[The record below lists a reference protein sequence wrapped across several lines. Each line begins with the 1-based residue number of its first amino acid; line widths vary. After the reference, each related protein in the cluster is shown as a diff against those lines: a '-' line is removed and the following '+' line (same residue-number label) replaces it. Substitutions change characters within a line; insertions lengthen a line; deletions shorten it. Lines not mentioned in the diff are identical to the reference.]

1 MFGAE
6 AGGSRPTAGPPSDEP
21 APDLIITLRA
31 IVRSA
36 AEQVSGHYAVLA
48 ADIPGDGGMYLV
60 TCGLPEE
67 ADPHEWCALEGTGDI
82 LDSTEV
88 FRVDDLA
95 QLRARHGL
103 PPLASALT
111 TLIGAPIRL
120 DEQLYGY
127 LYVANKRCSG
137 TFTSEDEEPVLAMA
151 TAAAAAI
158 ENARLLNLEHRRQQ
172 WLEASLEMT
181 RVLLSDDERSR
192 ASRVAVRLLQDVTA
206 ADFAALVLVVD
217 NTSTSEGA
225 IAIDA
230 VSGIDAGRLLG
241 ASERLQGLSA
251 RVAATGER
259 VISPNITEE
268 PGFDPPAGAVKA
280 MSMLGPAMYLPLTAA
295 GEVLGLLII
304 GWLRGAS
311 SDHVAPTEVGLA
323 EMIAGQVALALHQLQ
338 AREMVTDDRDRI
350 AHDLDETTVGRL
362 VAVDAHLADTVKMI
376 SEPGARDRVNAAIDG
391 LHEANQQLRAAITTL
406 QRRRPPDEDRGEGAP

>member
-1 MFGAE
+1 M
-6 AGGSRPTAGPPSDEP
+6 
-21 APDLIITLRA
+21 
-31 IVRSA
+31 
-36 AEQVSGHYAVLA
+36 SGHYAVLA
-48 ADIPGDGGMYLV
+48 AEIPGHGGVCFV
-60 TCGLPEE
+60 TCGLPDD
-67 ADPHEWCALEGTGDI
+67 ADPHEWPALEGTGDL
-82 LDSTEV
+82 LDPAAV

-95 QLRARHGL
+95 ELHARHGL

-137 TFTSEDEEPVLAMA
+137 TFTSEDEEPVAAMA
-151 TAAAAAI
+151 AAAAAAI
-158 ENARLLNLEHRRQQ
+158 ENARLLSLERRRQQ
-172 WLEASLEMT
+172 WMEASLEMT

-192 ASRVAVRLLQDVTA
+192 ASRVAVRLIQDVTA

-217 NTSTSEGA
+217 NTRSSEGA

-259 VISPNITEE
+259 VISPNISEE
-268 PGFDPPAGAVKA
+268 PGYDPPAGAVKA
-280 MSMLGPAMYLPLTAA
+280 MSSLGPAMYLPLAAA

-304 GWLRGAS
+304 GWRRGAS
-311 SDHVAPTEVGLA
+311 PEHVAPTEVGLA

-338 AREMVTDDRDRI
+338 AREMVTDDRVRI
-350 AHDLDETTVGRL
+350 AHDLDETTVARL

-376 SEPGARDRVNAAIDG
+376 SEPSARDRVNEAIDG

-406 QRRRPPDEDRGEGAP
+406 QRRRLPEAGRGRGEAEP